1 MFSRSVRHIVLSACT
16 VAVMATALA
25 SAARK
30 PEVNIGRGELALQGY
45 DVVAYATMGK
55 ATRGNVQF
63 EQRWN
68 NAVWRF
74 ATADHRERF
83 ASDPEKYAPQFG
95 GYCAYAVSRG
105 YTADIDPEAFR
116 FVAGRLYLNYSK
128 SVQRL
133 WEKNIPENIAKAQAN
148 WPGVLEK

>member
-16 VAVMATALA
+16 VAVMAAALV

-30 PEVNIGRGELALQGY
+30 PEVNIGRGELAL
-45 DVVAYATMGK
+45 
-55 ATRGNVQF
+55 R
-63 EQRWN
+63 
-68 NAVWRF
+68 
-74 ATADHRERF
+74 
-83 ASDPEKYAPQFG
+83 
-95 GYCAYAVSRG
+95 
-105 YTADIDPEAFR
+105 
-116 FVAGRLYLNYSK
+116 SK